1 MNRCLGQKG
10 KPEMIATKTRS
21 APTPEKAPRTRKMTA
36 DETECAE
43 EGHIWEEALRRKQAP
58 DSKYIPMSEIWTPE
72 HGLRNP
78 L

>member
-1 MNRCLGQKG
+1 
-10 KPEMIATKTRS
+10 MIAAKTRS
-21 APTPEKAPRTRKMTA
+21 ALTPKKAPCARKMTT
-36 DETECAE
+36 DETERAE

-58 DSKYIPMSEIWTPE
+58 NSKYIPMSEIWTPE